1 MSYERERDKIGRK
14 ARTRDRKKKLDLRG
28 TLIRGMGTYV
38 S

>member
-14 ARTRDRKKKLDLRG
+14 PELETEKKKVFQRG
-28 TLIRGMGTYV
+28 TLSRGMGTYV